1 MFDNDANINAP
12 ATADGSRDLASNCNP
27 FNEPQCASKML
38 TEGATSATTLSFDV
52 LYPSLALVGLLT
64 LSLLLR
70 NILKRTIF
78 VDSTSSLDVLK
89 AAKQYKLFQV
99 KVPGFKLDLRDEH
112 YPMSLE
118 QVMAPI
124 MQHFREI
131 ETCIGC
137 SATNLVLVCDYV
149 QL

>member
-1 MFDNDANINAP
+1 M
-12 ATADGSRDLASNCNP
+12 
-27 FNEPQCASKML
+27 Q
-38 TEGATSATTLSFDV
+38 TLSDV
-52 LYPSLALVGLLT
+52 AGFVSFVSTRGSSDP
-64 LSLLLR
+64 
-70 NILKRTIF
+70 IL
-78 VDSTSSLDVLK
+78 
-89 AAKQYKLFQV
+89 AAKV

>member
-1 MFDNDANINAP
+1 M
-12 ATADGSRDLASNCNP
+12 
-27 FNEPQCASKML
+27 Q
-38 TEGATSATTLSFDV
+38 TLSDV
-52 LYPSLALVGLLT
+52 AGFVSFVSTRGSSDP
-64 LSLLLR
+64 
-70 NILKRTIF
+70 IL
-78 VDSTSSLDVLK
+78 
-89 AAKQYKLFQV
+89 AAKLCMQKQLPISKRKTYGTSEEFYIRLVQVRLGNTKAWNNMTRVV